1 VPGRA
6 RVPQVDL
13 VVVGAHLSGQPLNGI
28 LVACGATLV
37 APVQTA
43 ATYRLW
49 ALDTIP
55 PRPGLL
61 RVVSGG
67 AAVAGERWRMSATRF
82 GTFVAALTAP
92 MTIGPVVLAD
102 GSTVPGFLVEAAAT
116 QGAVDITRYG
126 SWRSYLAGSASSA
139 AIVSATTRASRPI
152 SRSRPA
158 SVTEIPT
165 K

>member
-1 VPGRA
+1 M
-6 RVPQVDL
+6 
-13 VVVGAHLSGQPLNGI
+13 
-28 LVACGATLV
+28 
-37 APVQTA
+37 QTA

-49 ALDTIP
+49 SLDTVP

-82 GTFVAALTAP
+82 GSFVAALTTP
-92 MTIGPVVLAD
+92 MTIGPVELAD

-116 QGAVDITRYG
+116 ADAVDITRYG
-126 SWRSYLAGSASSA
+126 SWRSYLAGVASSA
-139 AIVSATTRASRPI
+139 KTASATARASRPI

-158 SVTEIPT
+158 STTEIPT

>member
-1 VPGRA
+1 MRGRA
-6 RVPQVDL
+6 RAPRVDL
-13 VVVGAHLSGQPLNGI
+13 VVVGAHLSGQPLNG
-28 LVACGATLV
+28 LLGGCGATLV
-37 APVQTA
+37 DAVQTA

-49 ALDTIP
+49 SLDTVP

-67 AAVAGERWRMSATRF
+67 AAVAGERWRMSASGF
-82 GTFVAALTAP
+82 GTFVAALTTP
-92 MTIGPVVLAD
+92 MTVGPVELAD

-116 QGAVDITRYG
+116 EGATDITRYG
-126 SWRSYLAGSASSA
+126 SWRSYLAGTASSA
-139 AIVSATTRASRPI
+139 TIVSATTRASRPI